1 MRKGIALGYDGD
13 APLILSVAE
22 NYLFDKMLE
31 IAEKNNIPVYEDKN
45 LAELLSRLPVGSAVP
60 EDLFEA
66 VVRIFAF
73 CYEVNEQFR
82 NKMDFLKN

>member
-1 MRKGIALGYDGD
+1 MKKGIALGYDGD
-13 APLILSVAE
+13 APLILSIAE
-22 NYLFDKMLE
+22 NYLLDKMLE

-45 LAELLSRLPVGSAVP
+45 LAELLSRLPVGTAVP

-66 VVRIFAF
+66 VAKIFAF
-73 CYEVNEQFR
+73 CYGINERFK